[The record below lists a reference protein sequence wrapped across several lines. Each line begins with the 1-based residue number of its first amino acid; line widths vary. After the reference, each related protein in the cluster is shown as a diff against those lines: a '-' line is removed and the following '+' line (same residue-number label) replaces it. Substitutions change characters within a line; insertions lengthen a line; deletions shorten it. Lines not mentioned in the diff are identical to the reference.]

1 MADDRDILAQGPRRN
16 FAVVIDN
23 MNDSIARSFVGKW
36 FRLDGSGHILQREG
50 SRFTTELRAGIIT
63 AASMMYI
70 ISVNASILSQTGG
83 NCVCTAD
90 NCETDVSYTICR
102 EEVRQDYVT
111 ATSAMAT
118 IASVAMGLLA
128 NLPVGLAPGL
138 GVNAYL
144 AFSVVGEAG
153 RGGLTTFGGAFA
165 AVFLEGWLFFFLSV
179 FGLRQ
184 MIGRLLPRSLALATG
199 AGIGA
204 YLAFVGLSSAGLSVV
219 GGNYSNL
226 VGLGGCLPEHQDDH
240 GYCTGGVLRDPRVW
254 AGIFGG
260 GVLTALLLMYRVRG
274 ALLWPIL
281 LVSIASW
288 PRTSAITLF
297 THDPM
302 GDTRFDFFKKVAT
315 WHSFKHLGPSNI
327 DWNAY
332 GSGKVWLALI
342 VFLYTDALDTTGTLF
357 AMSRQAGLFD
367 DRSADFEGSSVAF
380 LVDAVC
386 ISIGSLMNMSPVT
399 AFIESST
406 GIVEG
411 GRTGLV
417 GITVGFMFFLS
428 LFFAP
433 IFSSLPSWATGSTL
447 VIVGSFMLR
456 NAAYISWSFP
466 SDAIPA
472 FITII
477 GMPLTYSIAYGI
489 IGGVISWIILHW
501 TPTLI
506 HYASFKYI
514 PMPYGW
520 DTDKEPYTLWQ
531 MVDGRGWRG
540 VLDLILPPWM
550 LRLLGGKA
558 KFWQP
563 SQEEMESYLEGRRWT
578 KAKADAIEEQR
589 DQQRE
594 AMRRSRR
601 DHNDHDLESQDD
613 DELNSLPH
621 SPRDIKVPMEDQV
634 AVPDFAKNHSRT
646 AHAKPSL
653 SRDDDIELDG
663 RR

>member
-1 MADDRDILAQGPRRN
+1 MLSVSQMLIYFSLLPSQ
-16 FAVVIDN
+16 
-23 MNDSIARSFVGKW
+23 
-36 FRLDGSGHILQREG
+36 
-50 SRFTTELRAGIIT
+50 TTELRAGVVT
-63 AASMMYI
+63 FASMAYI
-70 ISVNASILSQTGG
+70 IAVNSSILSQTGG
-83 NCVCTAD
+83 NCVCSMD
-90 NCETDVSYTICR
+90 NCEMDAAYTLCR
-102 EEVRQDYVT
+102 EEVRRDYVT

-118 IASVAMGLLA
+118 IASVAMGVFS

-144 AFSVVGEAG
+144 ALSVVGEAG
-153 RGGLTTFGGAFA
+153 RGGLTNFGGAFA
-165 AVFLEGWLFFFLSV
+165 AVFLEGWIFFFLSV

-204 YLAFVGLSSAGLSVV
+204 YLAFVGLSSSGLSVV
-219 GGNYSNL
+219 GGHYTNL
-226 VGLGGCLPEHQDDH
+226 VGLGGCTPEHQDSN
-240 GYCTGGVLRDPRVW
+240 GYCTGAVLQDPRVW

-260 GVLTALLLMYRVRG
+260 GIFTALLLMWRVRG

-288 PRTSAITLF
+288 PRSSAITLF
-297 THDPM
+297 PHTPT
-302 GDTRFDFFKKVAT
+302 GDSSFDFFKQVAT
-315 WHSFKHLGPSNI
+315 WHSFEHLGPSNI
-327 DWNAY
+327 DWGAY
-332 GSGKVWLALI
+332 SSGKVWLALI

-386 ISIGSLMNMSPVT
+386 ISIGALMNMSPVT

-417 GITVGFMFFLS
+417 GVTVGFMFFLS

-466 SDAIPA
+466 GDAIPA

-489 IGGVISWIILHW
+489 IGGVISWILLHW
-501 TPTLI
+501 LPTLI
-506 HYASFKYI
+506 HLASFKMI

-520 DTDKEPYTLWQ
+520 DTDKEPYTIWQ
-531 MVDGRGWRG
+531 TADGRGVRG
-540 VLDLILPPWM
+540 VMDVILPPWM
-550 LRLLGGKA
+550 LRLFAGKA
-558 KFWQP
+558 KFWEA
-563 SQEEMESYLEGRRWT
+563 SQEEMEAYLEGRRWT

-601 DHNDHDLESQDD
+601 SHDVESQPDD
-613 DELNSLPH
+613 DALSSH
-621 SPRDIKVPMEDQV
+621 QSPEDIKVPMEDQV
-634 AVPDFAKNHSRT
+634 ALPDFARHPSRAGRHSLARE
-646 AHAKPSL
+646 
-653 SRDDDIELDG
+653 DEIELHRG
-663 RR
+663 Q